1 MSYQTLYYILSCA
14 IKRSFHQQPF
24 QRTEPSSYKLWYD
37 ILSTV
42 IDGRYTLI
50 EHVYGNHCP
59 EYLWYIES
67 TCSWNNIDVHIWI
80 LRKGYNYYFLNNKNE
95 QKELLVI
102 QKWYHHAG
110 VGMQDSCEGCCISP
124 FYFSV
129 FARCYVCN
137 KRDFYC
143 IMVKLKWL

>member
-1 MSYQTLYYILSCA
+1 MCYQKKLSSTTLPKNRALKLQIVIRY
-14 IKRSFHQQPF
+14 SFNF
-24 QRTEPSSYKLWYD
+24 YWWW
-37 ILSTV
+37 
-42 IDGRYTLI
+42 YTLI
-50 EHVYGNHCP
+50 EHEYGNHCS
-59 EYLWYIES
+59 EYDTFKVHVSKITWMYIFEFRERA
-67 TCSWNNIDVHIWI
+67 III
-80 LRKGYNYYFLNNKNE
+80 FLNNRNE